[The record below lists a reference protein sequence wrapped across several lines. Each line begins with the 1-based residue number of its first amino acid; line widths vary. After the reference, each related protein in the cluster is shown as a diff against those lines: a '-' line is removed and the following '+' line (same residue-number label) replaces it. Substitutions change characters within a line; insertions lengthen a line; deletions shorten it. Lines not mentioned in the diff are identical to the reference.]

1 VPEDVVLLHGFT
13 QTGASWEPVIRA
25 LGPRYRALA
34 PDLRGHGTASA
45 ARPVTFDA
53 VLADLEELVAPGTL
67 LAGYSMG
74 GRIALA
80 YALARPGR
88 AARLV
93 LVGASPGLQDPA
105 ERAARRASDE
115 ELAGRVESV
124 GVPAFARE
132 WGAQALFADQPPA
145 VAAAAHAD
153 RLRNTPAG
161 LAAVL
166 RGLGTG
172 TMEPLWDRLGELR
185 IPVTV
190 AAGERDAKFR
200 ALAQQMA
207 GALPDG
213 RLVTIP
219 GAGHAAQLEQ
229 PDAVAAL
236 LQSLDG

>member
-34 PDLRGHGTASA
+34 PDLRGHGTASD
-45 ARPVTFDA
+45 RHPVSFDA
-53 VLADLEELVAPGTL
+53 VLADLDSLVPPAAL

-74 GRIALA
+74 GRIALT
-80 YALARPGR
+80 YALTRPGR
-88 AARLV
+88 VAGLV
-93 LVGASPGLQDPA
+93 LIGASPGLQDAA
-105 ERAARRASDE
+105 ERAQRQAADEALARR
-115 ELAGRVESV
+115 VEQI
-124 GVPAFARE
+124 GVPAFARA
-132 WGAQALFADQPPA
+132 WGAQPLFAGQPPE
-145 VAAAAHAD
+145 VADAAHAD
-153 RLRNTPAG
+153 RLRHTPAG
-161 LAAVL
+161 LAAAL

-172 TMEPLWDRLGELR
+172 TMEPLWNRLGELR

-190 AAGERDAKFR
+190 AAGERDAKFV
-200 ALAQQMA
+200 ALAQRMA
-207 GALPDG
+207 GALPDA

-236 LQSLDG
+236 LQS

>member
-45 ARPVTFDA
+45 RRPVSFDA
-53 VLADLEELVAPGTL
+53 VLSDLDALVTPGAL

-80 YALARPGR
+80 YALARPER
-88 AARLV
+88 VARLV
-93 LVGASPGLQDPA
+93 LVGAGPGLEDPA
-105 ERAARRASDE
+105 ERAQRRVADE
-115 ELAGRVESV
+115 VLATRVEQI
-124 GVPAFARE
+124 GVPAFARA
-132 WGAQALFADQPPA
+132 WGAQPLFADQSPE

-153 RLRNTPAG
+153 RLRHTPAG
-161 LAAVL
+161 LAAAL

-172 TMEPLWDRLGELR
+172 TMEPLWECLGELR

-190 AAGERDAKFR
+190 AAGERDAKFL
-200 ALAQQMA
+200 ALAQRMA
-207 GALPDG
+207 EAIPGA
-213 RLVTIP
+213 RSVTIP

-229 PDAVAAL
+229 PEAVAEL
-236 LQSLDG
+236 F